1 MSPATM
7 KNDGASEQG
16 WCLRYF
22 FPISLYQEWSLRTQ
36 GWSTPPELS
45 SHFAPPPNKLSTTP
59 LPEKKRDQAASHAMV
74 KLTLLACLVDQNK
87 AEEVRAIL
95 EKIYPAINEV
105 EEEMNGLKS
114 SLEEEKCEESVIWY
128 GLISKVKNAWRN
140 TVVRRG
146 LYVGIIV
153 QVAQNLVGIRMY
165 YIPTILQLVG
175 FASNTTTLALSL
187 VTSDLNVV
195 GTIISRPPRNP
206 EPELGGH
213 DAADWAAV
221 AVCCGEWAGI
231 CGVGEGI
238 GDLPLDPEGGCESVL
253 LLEEKHQWSE
263 ADPCSEPRSTFPSPV
278 A

>member
-1 MSPATM
+1 MSPTLLLLRLSVAVADLNDGRCRRQISRMLVAAPQMSPATM

-16 WCLRYF
+16 WCLRCF
-22 FPISLYQEWSLRTQ
+22 FPVSLYQEWSLRTQ

-45 SHFAPPPNKLSTTP
+45 SHFAPPSNKLSTTP

-146 LYVGIIV
+146 LYVGITV

-195 GTIISRPPRNP
+195 GTIIKSVFILPIPSFADFKLKPP
-206 EPELGGH
+206 LGDGFQTATSLQSALNLH
-213 DAADWAAV
+213 S
-221 AVCCGEWAGI
+221 
-231 CGVGEGI
+231 
-238 GDLPLDPEGGCESVL
+238 LSTPLS
-253 LLEEKHQWSE
+253 
-263 ADPCSEPRSTFPSPV
+263 
-278 A
+278 